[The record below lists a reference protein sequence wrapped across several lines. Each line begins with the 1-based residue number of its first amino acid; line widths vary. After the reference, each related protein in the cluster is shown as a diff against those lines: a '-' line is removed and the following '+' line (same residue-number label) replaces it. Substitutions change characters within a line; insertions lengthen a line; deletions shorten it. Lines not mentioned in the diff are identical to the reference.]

1 MKDENRT
8 KSNLIRELK
17 SLRRRNKRLEIA
29 ESKEKKLE
37 KILSES
43 ETKYRSLFENSLDA
57 ILLTSP
63 DGKILSANPAACHMY
78 GRTEKELCKA
88 GRKELVDLQDPH
100 VAELLKKISRTGKAS
115 GEFYQNRKDGTC
127 FLTEVISA
135 VFDAPDGKRTSM
147 IIRDISKRKQAE
159 DALRESEARY
169 KSLFENSI
177 MGISQAS
184 PDGRLIYANTPYAQM
199 YGYKNP
205 EEMITLVSDV
215 GQLYANPE
223 AREEVLHILK
233 EKGVMGLR
241 EMAVKRRDGSRFFV
255 LVNAREIKDSKGNLL
270 YYQAEHLDITERKR
284 VEEKLIEDESRLSA
298 LFDNAGYSISLA
310 KNGVL
315 ILGNPA
321 FVKLFGYKDT
331 SEFLGKSFIN
341 TIAPKERE
349 RIWKYAADREMC
361 GEVPNYYET
370 KGFRRDGSIF
380 DMNVR
385 VSRYIYNNEIYIV
398 GFQSDITERKRVEVS
413 LQNSEAALREA
424 QRVARI
430 GSWHWDAKSDAI
442 WWSDELYRIYE
453 KDPGIPPSTFEK
465 DQKNYTPESAA
476 QLTASVQK
484 ALKTGEPYEIDLE
497 LVHNTEPRRWVI
509 ARGEVI
515 RNASSQITGLRGTV
529 QDITERKRVEEEL
542 HESEEKYRYMFANN
556 PQPMWIYDLETLA
569 FLEINSAALQHYGY
583 SREEFLSMTL
593 KDIRP
598 QEDIDALL
606 KDVELTTKEYNRAG
620 EWRHLKKSGEII
632 NVEIISHIVT
642 FKDRKARHVM
652 VNDITERKQA
662 EEALRASEA
671 RYRHLFDA
679 SPDGIVVIAFDG
691 SIKSA
696 NIAQARMYRYDSPH
710 DLIGVHATEL
720 VAISSRDYSAQ
731 ILQRRLNGED
741 IPPVEYELVRKDG
754 TTFFGE
760 TSATILQGADGTVSG
775 YICTTRDTTERNR
788 IQEALHMSSLYTRS
802 LIEVSLDPLI
812 TISTNGKV
820 MDVNKATEFV
830 TGVSREQLIGS
841 DFSDY
846 FTEPEKAREGYR
858 NVFKDGSIRD
868 YALAIRHKSGQVT
881 EVLYNAAIFS
891 NDAGDVQGVFAAA
904 RDITEHKRV
913 EAELR
918 IFHNELR
925 MLANHLQNIREEE
938 RMRLAREFHD
948 QLGQSL
954 TALKMDLSLLLRMI
968 SDEKQDV
975 QRNLVADELRSM
987 QKLVDETI
995 NMIWVIIAGLRP
1007 QMLEDLG
1014 LVTTLEWEAKQFE
1027 SRTGISCE
1035 LKSSA
1040 GDIQMD
1046 SNKSIALFRIYQE
1059 ALTNVARHA
1068 NATVVKSVLK
1078 REHEMLV
1085 LEIKD
1090 NGCGISIDRKSKP
1103 ESFGLIGM
1111 RERALALGGSC
1122 EISGSPGEGTTVLV
1136 RLPLEQNDEQESTS
1150 K

>member
-1 MKDENRT
+1 MKSDRKT
-8 KSNLIRELK
+8 KNELIDELK
-17 SLRRRNKRLEIA
+17 SVRRKV
-29 ESKEKKLE
+29 KKLE
-37 KILSES
+37 
-43 ETKYRSLFENSLDA
+43 T
-57 ILLTSP
+57 LL
-63 DGKILSANPAACHMY
+63 
-78 GRTEKELCKA
+78 E
-88 GRKELVDLQDPH
+88 
-100 VAELLKKISRTGKAS
+100 
-115 GEFYQNRKDGTC
+115 
-127 FLTEVISA
+127 
-135 VFDAPDGKRTSM
+135 
-147 IIRDISKRKQAE
+147 KRKHTQQGITDRKKAE
-159 DALRESEARY
+159 ETLRESEELYHSFYDNSPISIELYDAEGALTHVNRSCQDLFGIGDVQDIWGL
-169 KSLFENSI
+169 SLF
-177 MGISQAS
+177 
-184 PDGRLIYANTPYAQM
+184 
-199 YGYKNP
+199 
-205 EEMITLVSDV
+205 
-215 GQLYANPE
+215 ANPNLSDKHKVKLSRGE
-223 AREEVLHILK
+223 TIHYQGIYDFEKIKTSKLYSTNRSGIIWLDVLIK
-233 EKGVMGLR
+233 PLR
-241 EMAVKRRDGSRFFV
+241 NSTELITGF
-255 LVNAREIKDSKGNLL
+255 LVQI
-270 YYQAEHLDITERKR
+270 QDITERKR
-284 VEEKLIEDESRLSA
+284 AEEALRASEEGYRHLFDASPDGIVVIGSDGRIISANIAQAQMYRYDSPNDLIGVHATELVAISSRDYSAQILQRRLNGEDIPPVEYELVRKDGTTFFGETSATTLRRADGMVSGYICTTRDTTERKRIEEKLIEDESRLSA

-341 TIAPKERE
+341 TIAPEERE
-349 RIWKYAADREMC
+349 RIRKYAADREMS

-385 VSRYIYNNEIYIV
+385 ISRYIFNNEIYIV

-476 QLTASVQK
+476 QLTAAVQK

-515 RNASSQITGLRGTV
+515 RNASSQITGLRGTA

-556 PQPMWIYDLETLA
+556 PQPMWIYDLETLK
-569 FLEINSAALQHYGY
+569 FLEINSAALEHYGY

-598 QEDIDALL
+598 KEDIDALL
-606 KDVELTTKEYNRAG
+606 KDVELTTKGYNPAG

-662 EEALRASEA
+662 EQEIS
-671 RYRHLFDA
+671 
-679 SPDGIVVIAFDG
+679 
-691 SIKSA
+691 KS
-696 NIAQARMYRYDSPH
+696 
-710 DLIGVHATEL
+710 
-720 VAISSRDYSAQ
+720 
-731 ILQRRLNGED
+731 
-741 IPPVEYELVRKDG
+741 
-754 TTFFGE
+754 
-760 TSATILQGADGTVSG
+760 
-775 YICTTRDTTERNR
+775 
-788 IQEALHMSSLYTRS
+788 
-802 LIEVSLDPLI
+802 
-812 TISTNGKV
+812 
-820 MDVNKATEFV
+820 
-830 TGVSREQLIGS
+830 
-841 DFSDY
+841 
-846 FTEPEKAREGYR
+846 
-858 NVFKDGSIRD
+858 
-868 YALAIRHKSGQVT
+868 
-881 EVLYNAAIFS
+881 
-891 NDAGDVQGVFAAA
+891 
-904 RDITEHKRV
+904 
-913 EAELR
+913 
-918 IFHNELR
+918 HNEFR

-938 RMRLAREFHD
+938 RTRMAREFHD
-948 QLGQSL
+948 QLGQSM

-968 SDEKQDV
+968 SDEKQEV
-975 QRNLVADELRSM
+975 QRNLLADELRSM

-1035 LKSSA
+1035 FKSSA

-1046 SNKSIALFRIYQE
+1046 SNKAIALFRIYQE
-1059 ALTNVARHA
+1059 ALTNVACHA

-1078 REHEMLV
+1078 RDHEMLV

-1090 NGCGISIDRKSKP
+1090 NGCGISRDKKSKP

-1111 RERALALGGSC
+1111 RERAIAFGGSV
-1122 EISGSPGEGTTVLV
+1122 EISGIAGEGTTVIV
-1136 RLPLEQNDEQESTS
+1136 RLPLEQVDAQESIS

>member
-476 QLTASVQK
+476 QLTAAVQK

-515 RNASSQITGLRGTV
+515 RNASSQITGLRGTG

-556 PQPMWIYDLETLA
+556 PQPMWIYDLETLK
-569 FLEINSAALQHYGY
+569 FLEINSAALEHYGY

-598 QEDIDALL
+598 KEDIDALL
-606 KDVELTTKEYNRAG
+606 KDVELTTKGYNPAG

-662 EEALRASEA
+662 EQEIS
-671 RYRHLFDA
+671 
-679 SPDGIVVIAFDG
+679 
-691 SIKSA
+691 KS
-696 NIAQARMYRYDSPH
+696 
-710 DLIGVHATEL
+710 
-720 VAISSRDYSAQ
+720 
-731 ILQRRLNGED
+731 
-741 IPPVEYELVRKDG
+741 
-754 TTFFGE
+754 
-760 TSATILQGADGTVSG
+760 
-775 YICTTRDTTERNR
+775 
-788 IQEALHMSSLYTRS
+788 
-802 LIEVSLDPLI
+802 
-812 TISTNGKV
+812 
-820 MDVNKATEFV
+820 
-830 TGVSREQLIGS
+830 
-841 DFSDY
+841 
-846 FTEPEKAREGYR
+846 
-858 NVFKDGSIRD
+858 
-868 YALAIRHKSGQVT
+868 
-881 EVLYNAAIFS
+881 
-891 NDAGDVQGVFAAA
+891 
-904 RDITEHKRV
+904 
-913 EAELR
+913 
-918 IFHNELR
+918 HNEFR

-938 RMRLAREFHD
+938 RTRMAREFHD
-948 QLGQSL
+948 QLGQSM

-968 SDEKQDV
+968 SDEKQEV
-975 QRNLVADELRSM
+975 QRNLLADELRSM

-1035 LKSSA
+1035 FKSSA

-1046 SNKSIALFRIYQE
+1046 SNKAIALFRIYQE

-1090 NGCGISIDRKSKP
+1090 NGCGISRDKKSKP

-1111 RERALALGGSC
+1111 RERAIAFGGSV
-1122 EISGSPGEGTTVLV
+1122 EISGIAGEGTTVIV
-1136 RLPLEQNDEQESTS
+1136 RLPLEQVDAQESIS